1 VKIAIVAHE
10 ERAAMAEALM
20 EQTNASFISWDDGSA
35 GAEANHRKAWEWHK
49 EHTLGWALVLEDDAE
64 PVPGFLRQASAA
76 LAEAPSQV
84 VSFYLGQS
92 RPPQWQQKISDA
104 IAKADANDAHW
115 ILSTALIHGVAVAIK
130 SELIPSMLNW
140 VTQTPLPIDE
150 AISHWCRAH
159 HKVVAYT
166 HPSLVDHADTGTL
179 IKHRDKLPRDTGRVA
194 WRTGSH
200 KHWTSD
206 RIVM

>member
-10 ERAAMAEALM
+10 ARAAMAETL
-20 EQTNASFISWDDGSA
+20 QHNLNAGFIAWDDGSK
-35 GAEANHRKAWEWHK
+35 GAEANQKAAWEWHAQN
-49 EHTLGWALVLEDDAE
+49 TNGWALVLEDDAE
-64 PVPGFLRQASAA
+64 PVEGFLRQASAA

-92 RPPQWQQKISDA
+92 RPPQWQQKIADA

-115 ILSTALIHGVAVAIK
+115 IVSTALIHGVAVAIK

-166 HPSLVDHADTGTL
+166 HPSLVDHADGETL
-179 IKHRDKLPRDTGRVA
+179 IRHRDKLPRDTGRVA

-200 KHWTSD
+200 KHWTD
-206 RIVM
+206 NRVVM